1 MRGCQGLAGA
11 GGEDIQPTGN
21 RRERQMAMNSAG
33 EEVTVG
39 ETVVFWS
46 WIGMLS
52 GGLAAMITI
61 GLSGR

>member
-1 MRGCQGLAGA
+1 
-11 GGEDIQPTGN
+11 
-21 RRERQMAMNSAG
+21 MAMNSAG